1 VNIHTILK
9 SVLCFAC
16 LFFGIAHSAIITV
29 NGTDGAVADDGFC
42 SISEAI
48 MAANDDASVSGAAGE
63 CNAGNG
69 IDTLNLSTNIIL
81 DTVIENSTLGIS
93 GTPNISSTIII
104 DGMGFSVVRD
114 TELECSLN
122 GSPDSGEFRII
133 TINDMGNLTLKNINL
148 INGCADGIGKD
159 FNDHDK
165 GGSILNEG
173 QLSIENSTL
182 SGNQAFT
189 DGGGI
194 YNDGAIISIQNSTLS
209 GNSAVAG
216 GGIFNRS
223 QISNIQNTTFSGN
236 SASQGGVILN
246 LFFITT
252 LRNSLFHQ
260 NLTMNNDSECL
271 SFECWQ

>member
-189 DGGGI
+189 GTMAVVFI
-194 YNDGAIISIQNSTLS
+194 TMELLFLS
-209 GNSAVAG
+209 KTALYL
-216 GGIFNRS
+216 
-223 QISNIQNTTFSGN
+223 
-236 SASQGGVILN
+236 VILRLLEEGYLIEVRYQTFKIR
-246 LFFITT
+246 LFQEIQ
-252 LRNSLFHQ
+252 LHKVES
-260 NLTMNNDSECL
+260 S
-271 SFECWQ
+271 